1 MPKQNAAL
9 LNLDHAHCRAICDEI
24 GERLG
29 FIMKPVASEIPPRLL
44 DLIGKLAELED
55 ATLPRLESTPSIAPS
70 VEEMSRA
77 TADIS
82 ADAA

>member
-24 GERLG
+24 GERLA
-29 FIMKPVASEIPPRLL
+29 FVMKPAADIPPRLL
-44 DLIGKLAELED
+44 DLIGKLAALD
-55 ATLPRLESTPSIAPS
+55 HSAVPRLESAPSIVPS
-70 VEEMSRA
+70 IEEMSRA
-77 TADIS
+77 SADIS